1 METTVEVV
9 QQYIV
14 FKLNG
19 QLYGTSIENIE
30 IIEKMKPIMRVP
42 KVPQCV
48 KGVMNLRGEIIPV
61 ISLRTQFALEEKEAT
76 DKTRII
82 IVKIDDAMVG
92 LIVDEVKEVIEI
104 QNTQVEAVQN
114 IQGKMKSNYIL
125 GVGKVGD
132 DIVTLLNLSNI
143 IDEAFAECDVK

>member
-82 IVKIDDAMVG
+82 IVKIDEAMVG

-114 IQGKMKSNYIL
+114 IQGKMKSNDIL